1 MPSSPSSVAADRSV
15 RRARRSTILAA
26 LVIGVPLASGIL
38 WQFHFG
44 PLHGTPAFEYVKHPV
59 EMVEVLMFCC
69 ALGALASKLL
79 NQWGERRACRADALP
94 AWDGQPVAVSE
105 ATKLMAELNRLP
117 ARLHS
122 TWLARRVHGVLDFLC
137 RRGSANEL
145 DDHLR
150 DLADT
155 DSVALENSYTLIR
168 FITWAIPILGFLG
181 TVLGITGAISGVN
194 PDVLEH
200 SLNQVTDGLATAF
213 NATALALGL
222 TMVVM
227 FLTSITER
235 AEQGV
240 LETVDGYVDRHLT
253 HRFSRT
259 DFKSVPPETGQFVEV
274 VRQNSQVLLRAT
286 EQLVQRQA
294 EVWAKALEEADR
306 RRSDA
311 DKRQQERITAALEQA
326 MQRTIQAHSQR
337 LAALEQETLERSTGF
352 LERLAIVAE
361 TVQETGHAQQLAL
374 THVAEGVAA
383 QAQALSRLQDGER
396 QLLRLQDALNQNL
409 SALAAAGSF
418 EQAVHSLTAAIH
430 LLTARP
436 TLPLTAGQT
445 ARPGKAA

>member
-1 MPSSPSSVAADRSV
+1 MTASPSSAAADRSV

-26 LVIGVPLASGIL
+26 LALGVPLATGIL
-38 WQFHFG
+38 GAFHFG
-44 PLHGTPAFEYVKHPV
+44 PVRETPAFEYVKHPV

-69 ALGALASKLL
+69 ALGALASKL
-79 NQWGERRACRADALP
+79 WGYGRERRACGRELLP
-94 AWDGQPVAVSE
+94 AWDGQAVGVTE
-105 ATKLMAELNRLP
+105 ATKLLAELNRLP
-117 ARLHS
+117 ARLHG

-194 PDVLEH
+194 PEVLEH

-253 HRFSRT
+253 HRFERT
-259 DFKSVPPETGQFVEV
+259 GPEGGMFVEV

-286 EQLVQRQA
+286 EQLVQKQA
-294 EVWAKALEEADR
+294 DVWAKALEEIDR
-306 RRSDA
+306 RRADA

-326 MQRTIQAHSQR
+326 MQRTLQAHSQR

-352 LERLAIVAE
+352 LARLAHVAE
-361 TVQETGHAQQLAL
+361 TVQETGHAQQMTL
-374 THVAEGVAA
+374 TQVAERVAA
-383 QAQALSRLQDGER
+383 QAEGLSRLQDGER
-396 QLLRLQDALNQNL
+396 QLLRLQDVLNQNL
-409 SALAAAGSF
+409 SALAAAGNF

-430 LLTARP
+430 LLTARQ
-436 TLPLTAGQT
+436 TVSIGSGQ
-445 ARPGKAA
+445 AMRPGKAA